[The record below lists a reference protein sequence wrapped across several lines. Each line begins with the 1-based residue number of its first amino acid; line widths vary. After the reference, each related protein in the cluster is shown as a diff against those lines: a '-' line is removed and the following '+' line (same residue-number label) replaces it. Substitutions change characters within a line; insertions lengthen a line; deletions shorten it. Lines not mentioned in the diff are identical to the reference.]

1 MKLDTIKQYL
11 YQWNTWRNNKR
22 SIQQLESF
30 LKTHD
35 PILLV
40 HQMGRAG
47 SMTTMN
53 SLRSAVGS
61 SSIFHTH
68 WLHPIHIE
76 KRLRRIGHLPE
87 SRQPLNVRVGRRIAE
102 ELQREGTSRRH
113 WKLVTVF
120 REPIARNVSV
130 FFLSIEDFVDD
141 FFGKQNRGEL
151 DHQQLVNT
159 FIQKFPH
166 QQPLEWFDF
175 EIRDLFGIDV
185 YDHPFPQEQGYQIIR
200 TDRVEL
206 LLLKLEQLNT
216 CFRPAFHEFL
226 GVDVSSLSHTHVTE
240 QDPAKPMYAE
250 FLRKAVMPPEY
261 LNRMY
266 DSKFA
271 RHFYTESELEIF
283 RSKWS
288 SSD

>member
-1 MKLDTIKQYL
+1 MKVDILRQYL

-22 SIQQLESF
+22 SIRELESF
-30 LKTHD
+30 LESRD
-35 PILLV
+35 PVLLV

-53 SLRSAVGS
+53 SLRGAVGS
-61 SSIFHTH
+61 LPIFHTH
-68 WLHPIHIE
+68 WLHPAHIE
-76 KRLRRIGHLPE
+76 KRLRRVGHLLE
-87 SRQPLNVRVGRRIAE
+87 SRQPLNVRIGRRIAS

-141 FFGKQNRGEL
+141 FFGNHARGKL
-151 DHQQLVNT
+151 NNQQLVDT

-185 YDHPFPQEQGYQIIR
+185 YEHPFPQEQGYQIIR
-200 TDRVEL
+200 TEQVEL

-216 CFRPAFHEFL
+216 CFQQAFHEFL

-240 QDPAKPMYAE
+240 QDPAKPMYAG
-250 FLRKAVMPPEY
+250 FLREAVMPLDY
-261 LNRMY
+261 LDRMY

-271 RHFYTESELEIF
+271 RHFYTESELAAL
-283 RSKWS
+283 RLKWS
-288 SSD
+288 KRN